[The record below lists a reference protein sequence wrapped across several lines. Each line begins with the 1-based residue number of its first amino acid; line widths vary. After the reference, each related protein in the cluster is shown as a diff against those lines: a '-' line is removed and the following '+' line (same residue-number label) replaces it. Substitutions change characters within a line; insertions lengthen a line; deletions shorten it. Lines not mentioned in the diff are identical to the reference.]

1 LLTPRKPLSPDNQ
14 VDIWLGMTA
23 IMKHFSFKSLTFTT
37 LSLGFALF
45 GASTVA
51 NAFGVGVQPSTVE
64 MAVKPGMRQ
73 TQVITI
79 GNVHKEKT
87 ISLNIGLADWSLNE
101 QGRLVLA
108 PPGETDKS
116 AADWIRFSPA
126 SVTLKPETS
135 QDVKVEIDVP
145 YKTQGTGDRRFALLA
160 TTILPSV
167 EERGEESGVWNR
179 YQLAS
184 LFYLT
189 LTPAKS
195 LPKITSVEMD
205 ELNPTKIT
213 MQIENPGDA
222 HARIMGDALVKDSS
236 GETLA
241 KAPLNVVVLDDA
253 ERTYEL
259 NMQALSALD
268 KGDYKIEFDIQNSFA
283 PQNKFKPLDMTVK
296 SLEFTTE

>member
-1 LLTPRKPLSPDNQ
+1 
-14 VDIWLGMTA
+14 
-23 IMKHFSFKSLTFTT
+23 MKHFSVKSVALTT
-37 LSLGFALF
+37 LALGLAAL
-45 GASTVA
+45 GTSSVA

-108 PPGETDKS
+108 APGETDKS

-145 YKTQGTGDRRFALLA
+145 YKTEGTGDRRFALLA
-160 TTILPSV
+160 TTILPSA

-195 LPKITSVEMD
+195 LPKITSVQMD
-205 ELNPTKIT
+205 DLNPTKLT

-222 HARIMGDALVKDSS
+222 HARIMGDALVKSTS

-241 KAPLNVVVLDDA
+241 KAPVNVVVLDDA

-259 NMQALSALD
+259 NMKALSGLD
-268 KGDYKIEFDIQNSFA
+268 RGDYKIEFDIQNMFA
-283 PQNKFKPLDMTVK
+283 PQNKFKPLDLEVSSVDFK
-296 SLEFTTE
+296 SE